1 MRISILSILIA
12 LTVIMAGPLA
22 FAGQEQVTKS
32 AETLTETS
40 EAVEM
45 TEVTDQL
52 AAEASEDCTNSVDD
66 DGDERI
72 DCEDTDCVEY
82 PNCKGGY

>member
-1 MRISILSILIA
+1 
-12 LTVIMAGPLA
+12 
-22 FAGQEQVTKS
+22 EQVTKS

-52 AAEASEDCTNSVDD
+52 AAEASEDCTNSADD

-72 DCEDTDCVEY
+72 DCEDTDCVED